1 MLFVHVPISNLRA
14 EHDKSLSMPV
24 YQPADHGYFE
34 MVHVALKLR
43 SDIMA
48 QPGYD
53 IFNIGEEEAISSVP
67 DKQFMLPHLLIGAQ
81 SLLDENEE
89 YDMTQ
94 NE

>member
-1 MLFVHVPISNLRA
+1 MFSKPIASLSSLPCTTKLFEHVPISNLRA

-24 YQPADHGYFE
+24 YQPADHGFME

-53 IFNIGEEEAISSVP
+53 RFNIG
-67 DKQFMLPHLLIGAQ
+67 
-81 SLLDENEE
+81 
-89 YDMTQ
+89 
-94 NE
+94 